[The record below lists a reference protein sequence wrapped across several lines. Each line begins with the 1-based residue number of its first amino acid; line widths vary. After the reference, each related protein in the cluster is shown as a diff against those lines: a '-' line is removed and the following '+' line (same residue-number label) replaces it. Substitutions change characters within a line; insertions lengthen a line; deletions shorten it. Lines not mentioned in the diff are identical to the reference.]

1 MVEFFYLYDPL
12 CGWCYGAAPAVVK
25 LELEPDAVVHPLATG
40 LFAGGGRTMTEE
52 FAAQAWS
59 NDQRI
64 AAMTGQVF
72 SDTYRDKVLGD
83 RAGRFDSAPATRA
96 LTAVHLTEPAEE
108 LETLHRIQMLRYVE
122 GRDIADPALLA
133 ATLRDLG
140 LEEAAALMDSGDPA
154 LDAAVDS
161 RSATAQDLMRRL
173 GIGGVPALLRMQDG
187 QPVVVPNG
195 ALFGPV
201 EALLAS
207 LGLRPDAEEDVR

>member
-40 LFAGGGRTMTEE
+40 LFSGGGRSMTED
-52 FAAQAWS
+52 FAIHAWS

-64 AAMTGQVF
+64 GVMTGQVF
-72 SDTYRDKVLGD
+72 SDSYKEKVLGD
-83 RAGRFDSAPATRA
+83 RAGRFDSAEATRA

-122 GRDIADPALLA
+122 GRDIADPALLV

-140 LEEAAALMDSGDPA
+140 LEEAAALLEADDPKI
-154 LDAAVDS
+154 DEAVAT
-161 RSATAQDLMRRL
+161 RSAMARQLMQGL
-173 GIGGVPALLRMQDG
+173 GIQGVPALVRMRDG
-187 QPVVVPNG
+187 HPVAVPNG
-195 ALFGPV
+195 ALFGPA
-201 EALLAS
+201 EELLAS
-207 LGLRPDAEEDVR
+207 LGLRPDAEEDIR

>member
-1 MVEFFYLYDPL
+1 MIEFFYLYDPL

-25 LELEPDAVVHPLATG
+25 LELEPAVVVHPLATG
-40 LFAGGGRTMTEE
+40 LFAGQGRAMTPD
-52 FAAQAWS
+52 FAAHAWE

-72 SDTYRDKVLGD
+72 SEAYRERVLGQPG
-83 RAGRFDSAPATRA
+83 GRFDSTEATRA

-122 GRDIADPALLA
+122 GQDNSDPALLL

-140 LEEAAALMDSGDPA
+140 LEEAATLLESG
-154 LDAAVDS
+154 DAAVDEAM
-161 RSATAQDLMRRL
+161 ATRRGMAEQLMQRL
-173 GIGGVPALLRMQDG
+173 GIQGVPALVRMVDG
-187 QPVVVPNG
+187 TPEAVPNG
-195 ALFGPV
+195 ALFGPA

-207 LGLRPDAEEDVR
+207 LGLRQDAEDDIR

>member
-1 MVEFFYLYDPL
+1 MAEFFYLYDPL

-52 FAAQAWS
+52 FAGQAWA
-59 NDQRI
+59 NDRRI
-64 AAMTGQVF
+64 GEMTGQAF
-72 SDTYRDKVLGD
+72 SDAYRENVLGD
-83 RAGRFDSAPATRA
+83 RAGRFDSAQATRA

-122 GRDIADPALLA
+122 GRDITDPALLV

-140 LEEAAALMDSGDPA
+140 LEEAATLLESGDPA
-154 LDAAVDS
+154 VDKAVET
-161 RSATAQDLMRRL
+161 RSGTARRL
-173 GIGGVPALLRMQDG
+173 MQSLSINGVPALLRMQDG
-187 QPVVVPNG
+187 HPVAVPNG
-195 ALFGPV
+195 ALFGPA

-207 LGLRPDAEEDVR
+207 LGLRPDAEDDVR